1 MKRLLLVIPGLL
13 ICLLL
18 SSQDIYK
25 LTIKASVSDE
35 ISDEFIASGRLFIFI
50 SQNSWD
56 QSRFRS
62 WPNPSTI
69 IFAKNFTGWN
79 PVNSLILNSTTEFAK
94 TSEWALSEFKP
105 EKYYIQLL
113 WDQDQDESGI
123 NAPGN
128 IYSDIIEIIITR
140 DTNLV
145 IVLNHIIPEIIFQED
160 QFVKYVKLKS
170 DTLSSWWEK
179 PVYLK
184 ASVLLP
190 SAFYDNPPQNFPVR
204 YNIAGYGGRYTRLE
218 NLLTRDESFK
228 DWWFSGSAPQ
238 VINVFLDGEGPYGDC
253 YQLDS
258 DNNGPYG
265 YALIHEFIP
274 YLEKEF
280 RGKGTPESRFLDG
293 CSTGGWVS
301 LALQL
306 FYPDFFNGAFSYS
319 PDPVTFED
327 FQVINLYKDKNA
339 YTNEW
344 GNLRPAQR
352 DITGDPVI
360 TMKDFVYFENVL
372 GVTDTY
378 VTSGGQI
385 GAFTALFGPKGDD
398 GLPVPVF
405 NAITGEINHEV
416 AEYWRKYDLVDY
428 LKSNWPELGP
438 KIQGKIWI
446 WMGDMDNFFLNP
458 AMRKMEKFLKSTSN
472 PVSDAVIEFSPMQG
486 HCWRYSH
493 KEVLMMISEKL
504 R

>member
-1 MKRLLLVIPGLL
+1 MKRFTLLIPGLL
-13 ICLLL
+13 ICVLL

-25 LTIKASVSDE
+25 LTINVSVSDE
-35 ISDEFIASGRLFIFI
+35 ITKEFISSGRLFILI
-50 SQNSWD
+50 SQTSWT
-56 QSRFRS
+56 QPRFQA

-69 IFAKNFTGWN
+69 IFAKNIPSWD
-79 PVNSLILNSTTEFAK
+79 PIKSLILDSTTEFVK
-94 TSEWALSEFKP
+94 TSEWTLSELKP
-105 EKYYIQLL
+105 GKYYFQLL
-113 WDQDQDESGI
+113 WDQDKNESGI

-128 IYSDIIEIIITR
+128 IYSDVKETTITR
-140 DTNLV
+140 DTNLNIILNQV
-145 IVLNHIIPEIIFQED
+145 IPDIVFKED
-160 QFVKYVKLKS
+160 QFVKFVKFES
-170 DTLSSWWEK
+170 DTLSSWWKK

-190 SAFYDNPPQNFPVR
+190 HNYYNDPSQRFPVR

-218 NLLTRDESFK
+218 NLINRYKSFT
-228 DWWFSGSAPQ
+228 DWWFSDAAPQ
-238 VINVFLDGEGPYGDC
+238 IINIFLDGEGPYGDC

-280 RGKGTPESRFLDG
+280 RGEGTPESRFLDG

-327 FQVINLYKDKNA
+327 FQLINLYKDKNA
-339 YTNEW
+339 YINEW
-344 GNLRPAQR
+344 GNVRPAQR

-360 TMKDFVYFENVL
+360 TMKDFVYFENAL

-378 VTSGGQI
+378 ITSGSQI
-385 GAFTALFGPKGDD
+385 GAFAALFGPKGDD
-398 GLPVPVF
+398 GLPVPIF
-405 NAITGEINHEV
+405 DAYSGEIDHAV
-416 AEYWRKYDLVDY
+416 VEYWKRYDLVDY
-428 LKSNWPELGP
+428 VKSNWSDLGP

-446 WMGDMDNFFLNP
+446 WMGDMDNFYLNP

-486 HCWRYSH
+486 HCWQYSH

-504 R
+504 H